1 MEINKLQELSSTI
14 IYTDKINMIINYVC
28 NEYSITKEMLPA
40 RTKKQDICDARH
52 IIAALLSVIF
62 ERRFTQQQITKFV
75 PLHDRTMVSYARQKV
90 SCLMLF
96 NKVFRTRME
105 RILNSLEPDE
115 EERTLLTSK
124 LVDFPYRQRKIKT
137 KSLNLKV

>member
-1 MEINKLQELSSTI
+1 MEID
-14 IYTDKINMIINYVC
+14 TDKIKQIIDCVC
-28 NEYSITKEMLPA
+28 NEYAVTKEMLSE
-40 RTKKQDICDARH
+40 RTKKQAICDARH

-62 ERRFTQQQITKFV
+62 ERRFTQQQIIKFV

-96 NKVFRTRME
+96 NKAFRTRIE
-105 RILNSLEPDE
+105 RILNSLESDE
-115 EERTLLTSK
+115 EERALLTSK

>member
-1 MEINKLQELSSTI
+1 MSDI
-14 IYTDKINMIINYVC
+14 IDTDKINFIIDSVC
-28 NEYSITKEMLPA
+28 NEYAVTKEVLSE
-40 RTKKQDICDARH
+40 RTKKQVICDARH